1 MNKIFLYPTD
11 TLYGLGVDATNA
23 DAVGD
28 LFVLKGRDDGKPVSI
43 MVSDVPMM
51 EEYVTMTPLARI
63 LTEHFLPGKLTLVL
77 EAKNLPHNLTAGTN
91 TVGVRIPDAAI
102 AMNVVKHIGAPVTAT
117 SANVSGQPP
126 CYSVQDILKQFGEK
140 ADHITVF
147 PGTPQHL
154 PPSEP
159 STVVDAQGSTPLVLR
174 EGAILEQEIKERIS

>member
-23 DAVGD
+23 GAVGD

-63 LTEHFLPGKLTLVL
+63 LAEHFLPGKLTLVL

-91 TVGVRIPDAAI
+91 TVGVRIPDATI

-117 SANVSGQPP
+117 SANVSGKEP
-126 CYSVQDILKQFGEK
+126 CYNVQDILKQFGEK

-147 PGTPQHL
+147 PGTPEILQK
-154 PPSEP
+154 SKP
-159 STVVDAQGSTPLVLR
+159 STVVDVRENQVIFLR
-174 EGAILEQEIKERIS
+174 EGAISKDAIKEKLK